1 MVITWS
7 LSPMVIFILLLLS
20 TRVMA
25 HPGRGPGVQINAC
38 DWPPVALTATLTS
51 HCTRHTAHCTGRTNW
66 LCTQHSVISIQAHFL
81 PPNSSYCAL
90 FITEFTV
97 VFVSTVVF
105 MLSLHVCIHICIQ
118 THSVSTLQLNP
129 MLTSSTTDL
138 LHIEFPICIYS
149 HWTHLQDTR
158 ECFHKL
164 GSVLLEESRFGRS

>member
-1 MVITWS
+1 MGLTRLQGPV
-7 LSPMVIFILLLLS
+7 FI
-20 TRVMA
+20 
-25 HPGRGPGVQINAC
+25 
-38 DWPPVALTATLTS
+38 
-51 HCTRHTAHCTGRTNW
+51 
-66 LCTQHSVISIQAHFL
+66 

-90 FITEFTV
+90 FIAEFTV

-118 THSVSTLQLNP
+118 AHSVSTLQLNP

-164 GSVLLEESRFGRS
+164 GSVLLEESRFGGKLTKLGYLGGSLQWVHSNFSKFLQFCNGWNSKLGKIQCKMREPVANPEY